1 MWRSMQCNRFAW
13 LTLGLIGGLVLCT
26 FWPQTPLHAVAT
38 DRSDTFAIATGPVD
52 SDIEAI
58 YFLDFLT
65 GDLRAA
71 VLGVQGIGFTAL
83 YQYNVREDLKVAADK
98 TPKFQMVT
106 GMINIR
112 RGSARARPSAAAVYV
127 ADANTGLVA
136 AYAIPWARE
145 GYNSNQMVHASL
157 VRLAVVPFR
166 QAGVVRSGG

>member
-1 MWRSMQCNRFAW
+1 MWRALQFNRFAW
-13 LTLGLIGGLVLCT
+13 LMTGLVGGLVICF

-52 SDIEAI
+52 NEIEAI

-71 VLGVQGIGFTAL
+71 VLGLQGGFTAF
-83 YQYNVREDLKVAADK
+83 YEYNVREDLKVAADK

-106 GMINIR
+106 GMIYVR
-112 RGSARARPSAAAVYV
+112 RGTARTRPASAAVYI

-145 GYNSNQMVHASL
+145 SFNSGQAIRAPMVRMGVQS
-157 VRLAVVPFR
+157 FR
-166 QAGVVRSGG
+166 QAGVVRSGS